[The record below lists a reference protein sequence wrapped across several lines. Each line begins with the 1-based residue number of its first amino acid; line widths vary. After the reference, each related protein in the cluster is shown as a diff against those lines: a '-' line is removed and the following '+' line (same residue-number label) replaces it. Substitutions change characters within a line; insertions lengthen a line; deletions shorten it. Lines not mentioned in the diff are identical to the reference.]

1 MKYDELITIGPNEVV
16 ETRPFPPFLYEENHA
31 IVAWF
36 HKALAM
42 SQLKKLLIC
51 IIVM

>member
-1 MKYDELITIGPNEVV
+1 MYEIIERVAFGLRV
-16 ETRPFPPFLYEENHA
+16 FLYEENHA

-42 SQLKKLLIC
+42 SQLKNS
-51 IIVM
+51 